1 MQQSSTSPEPH
12 PATSSVSVIVPA
24 FNEAPHIGGCLQRV
38 LQQPVVGEVIV
49 VDDGST
55 DATAAVVEKMT
66 AAEPRLRL
74 VRHEKNS
81 GKGAALRTGFASATG
96 DIFLIQD
103 ADLEYDPEDYEA
115 LLRPL
120 LQGRADVV
128 FGSRFL
134 GGGAHRVLYFWHYVG
149 NAFITFFSNCFT
161 GLNLS
166 DVEVGTKLFR
176 REVVSDMLIREQ
188 RFGVEPEL
196 AARVAALRVRV
207 YEVPISYH
215 GRTYA
220 EGKKVG
226 WQDGL
231 RALWCIVKYG
241 VSTRWG
247 EAKTKYSPQTAP
259 RAGAACDVSSL
270 QPRHRAHNAQD
281 REGWR

>member
-1 MQQSSTSPEPH
+1 MH
-12 PATSSVSVIVPA
+12 PSGANHDLKHAARSVSVIMPA
-24 FNEAPHIGGCLQRV
+24 FNEAACIGICLERV
-38 LQQPVVGEVIV
+38 LRQPAVTEVIV
-49 VDDGST
+49 VDDGSS
-55 DATAAVVEKMT
+55 DATAAEVERRM
-66 AAEPRLRL
+66 ASEPRLRL
-74 VRHEKNS
+74 QRHPRNL
-81 GKGAALRTGFASATG
+81 GKGAALRTGFACATG
-96 DIFLIQD
+96 DIVVVQD

-134 GGGAHRVLYFWHYVG
+134 GGGAHRVLYFWHAVG
-149 NAFITFFSNCFT
+149 NALITFFSNCFT

-166 DVEVGTKLFR
+166 DVEVGPKLFR
-176 REVVSDMLIREQ
+176 REVVAGMTICEQ

-226 WQDGL
+226 WRDGV

-241 VSTRWG
+241 ISTRWG
-247 EAKTKYSPQTAP
+247 
-259 RAGAACDVSSL
+259 GC
-270 QPRHRAHNAQD
+270 
-281 REGWR
+281 